1 MLRISLGVIVMTPQD
16 PAIFGMPIDFILL
29 GLTLPGV
36 AVFHEHTMCVAL
48 AGLVT
53 AVFYKILLLSPHF
66 EKSRVPLV
74 LPKYLPHDW
83 KGGFVLLGIVWILSS
98 FLDNIAGALM
108 GGVAHQLFRAKVRI
122 GYVLVIVATSSAGG
136 VWSVPG
142 DRK

>member
-1 MLRISLGVIVMTPQD
+1 
-16 PAIFGMPIDFILL
+16 
-29 GLTLPGV
+29 
-36 AVFHEHTMCVAL
+36 
-48 AGLVT
+48 
-53 AVFYKILLLSPHF
+53 
-66 EKSRVPLV
+66 
-74 LPKYLPHDW
+74 LPHDW